1 MTDKKT
7 GRAAL
12 KEKMERA
19 RRRERRIRAQWKQ
32 QQHQFSHN
40 LATAYLRL
48 AADQNNV
55 EEYLRNQLFPR
66 LDRDTRDDLN
76 ERLAEMKILIRKEQA
91 QQAPRPAPTSGPPDA
106 G

>member
-1 MTDKKT
+1 MTDTKT
-7 GRAAL
+7 GRASL

-40 LATAYLRL
+40 LATVYLRL
-48 AADQNNV
+48 AAEQGNV
-55 EEYLRNQLFPR
+55 EDYLRNQLFPR
-66 LDRDTRDDLN
+66 LDRDTCDDLN
-76 ERLAEMKILIRKEQA
+76 ERLAEMKTLIRKERD
-91 QQAPRPAPTSGPPDA
+91 QQAARAAASGPPDA